1 MFLSEVSSL
10 LLIYFIFICL
20 YYFLIEKIKNGSSF
34 SSILNEIRNSVG
46 KEIKRK
52 HLVTNKDLHNIVTTF
67 KKLSKT
73 SGMEITTNNSSAV
86 NYVDNFEA
94 YSGSQNNDRA
104 ERILSNDLDICT
116 DLWVE
121 TCQRMVNRLDH
132 IQPQSESRTSNSE
145 VCKDTSNYAKFNTKS
160 VFTNEEHLQHDS
172 SRNKSD
178 FIRNSVLYDSSSEY
192 VPSCVAPNM
201 GSQWNKFTDLSAY
214 TSVHSQNEAGLN
226 TPDISYYN
234 GSTRPAVINNARK
247 DLPDVCG
254 MYNTTYSVS
263 TLHSNDNVTR
273 TGTSN
278 MKVISSPDTFGVL
291 NGTHIMQAD
300 ISAYNR
306 NVNNDYKVPSME
318 IPSHSNMF
326 VETYA
331 PPESQL
337 VNVLQP
343 STPNA
348 AAAVE
353 SLPDSPENDDLCAS
367 DDEVETTV
375 SVKNTNVETNNEES
389 NLRDRVN
396 SVTALYNIVEN
407 ELDER
412 KKKMIRNYVDNMFRV
427 LQYRYNKC
435 KTKKKP
441 NSIKRTK
448 QKSMVEKKI
457 NSRRRP
463 NNGTRESSSKLIGK
477 FKPKQQLNQPK
488 FVGSYSCSSV
498 HFATSKNVNSYST
511 AINTQNVTNIRPE
524 MNNMMRWQ
532 Y

>member
-1 MFLSEVSSL
+1 M
-10 LLIYFIFICL
+10 
-20 YYFLIEKIKNGSSF
+20 
-34 SSILNEIRNSVG
+34 NEIRNSVG

-73 SGMEITTNNSSAV
+73 SEIEITSNNSSAG
-86 NYVDNFEA
+86 NYVDNFES

-132 IQPQSESRTSNSE
+132 IQPQTESKTSNSE
-145 VCKDTSNYAKFNTKS
+145 VCKDTSNYAKLNTKS
-160 VFTNEEHLQHDS
+160 IFTNEVYLQHDS

-178 FIRNSVLYDSSSEY
+178 FIRNPVLYNSSSEY
-192 VPSCVAPNM
+192 VPSCVAPNI
-201 GSQWNKFTDLSAY
+201 GSQWNKFTDLPTY
-214 TSVHSQNEAGLN
+214 TSVHNQNEAELN
-226 TPDISYYN
+226 TLDMSYYN
-234 GSTRPAVINNARK
+234 ESTRPAIINNARK
-247 DLPDVCG
+247 DLTDICG
-254 MYNTTYSVS
+254 TYNMTYSVS
-263 TLHSNDNVTR
+263 TFHSSDNVTK
-273 TGTSN
+273 TGPSN
-278 MKVISSPDTFGVL
+278 MKVISCPNSFGTL

-300 ISAYNR
+300 ISAYSR
-306 NVNNDYKVPSME
+306 NVNNDYKGPSME
-318 IPSHSNMF
+318 IPSHSDMF
-326 VETYA
+326 VETFDT
-331 PPESQL
+331 PESQL
-337 VNVLQP
+337 VSDVLQP
-343 STPNA
+343 SIPN
-348 AAAVE
+348 AAVE
-353 SLPDSPENDDLCAS
+353 SLPDSPENDDLCVS
-367 DDEVETTV
+367 DDEVETTA
-375 SVKNTNVETNNEES
+375 SIKNTSMETNNEES
-389 NLRDRVN
+389 DLRDRVN

-412 KKKMIRNYVDNMFRV
+412 KKKIIRNYVDNMFRV

-457 NSRRRP
+457 SSRRHP
-463 NNGTRESSSKLIGK
+463 NNGTRESRNKLIGK

-498 HFATSKNVNSYST
+498 HFTTSKNVNSYST

-524 MNNMMRWQ
+524 MNMMRWQ